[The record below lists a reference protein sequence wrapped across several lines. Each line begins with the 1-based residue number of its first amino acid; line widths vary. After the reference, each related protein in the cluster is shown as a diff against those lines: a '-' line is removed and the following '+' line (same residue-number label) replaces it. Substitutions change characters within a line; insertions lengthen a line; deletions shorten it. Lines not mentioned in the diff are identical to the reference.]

1 MRTSGND
8 CGAVRLHVI
17 TAWLVVLAILGVC
30 AFDVVSIAAARIST
44 ETDAQSAAYA
54 ASTAWHASRNID
66 SAYNAA
72 QFSITGNG
80 ETVLAHQ
87 FTVDPDGTVHLV
99 LRRQVHTLLLSH
111 IGSLRHYTIVLE
123 HGDADSIN

>member
-1 MRTSGND
+1 MRTTGND
-8 CGAVRLHVI
+8 RGAARLHVI
-17 TAWLVVLAILGVC
+17 TAWLVVLALIGVC
-30 AFDVVSIAAARIST
+30 AFDIVSIAAARIST

-66 SAYNAA
+66 SAYDAA
-72 QFSITGNG
+72 EFSVQGND
-80 ETVLAHQ
+80 ETVLPHQ

-99 LRRQVHTLLLSH
+99 LRRRARSILLTH
-111 IGSLRHYTIVLE
+111 ISALRHYTVVLE